1 MSPPNDPWRST
12 PPRLDPKAMERAL
25 AASRAELAL
34 KRPVRGWRSQALG
47 VFAAS
52 AGMALAVMGVFLA
65 LGRTTGSMLMG
76 RAPLLAMLL
85 STSAVCSWGAL
96 SPRGRRLR
104 WVGVGMALVS
114 SALLVLT
121 RATPRGPSSLPEW
134 VCTVSHVALA
144 LVPLVVALV
153 ALRSAVFDPLRATVA
168 GLAVGT
174 VGAVVGELACE
185 QGPGHV
191 ATYHLGA
198 WALLT
203 LVTWALSKRLKPR
216 TYAP

>member
-1 MSPPNDPWRST
+1 MSPPPDPWRSS
-12 PPRLDPKAMERAL
+12 PPRLDPRAMERAL

-34 KRPVRGWRSQALG
+34 KRPVRRWRAQAVGL
-47 VFAAS
+47 FAAS
-52 AGMALAVMGVFLA
+52 AGLALAVAGVFLA
-65 LGRTTGSMLMG
+65 VGRLTGAMLTG
-76 RAPLLAMLL
+76 RAPMLAMLL
-85 STSAVCSWGAL
+85 STGAVCSWGAL
-96 SPRGRRLR
+96 SPRGRQLR
-104 WVGVGMALVS
+104 WVGVGMALLS

-121 RATPRGPSSLPEW
+121 RAAPRGPSTLPEW

-144 LVPLVVALV
+144 LVPLVVAVV
-153 ALRSAVFDPLRATVA
+153 ALRSAAFDPLRAAVA

-174 VGAVVGELACE
+174 VGAFVGELACE

-203 LVTWALSKRLKPR
+203 LTTWALSKRLKPR

>member
-1 MSPPNDPWRST
+1 MSPPSDPWRSA
-12 PPRLDPKAMERAL
+12 PPRLDPRAMERAL

-34 KRPVRGWRSQALG
+34 KRPVRPWRSQAVG

-52 AGMALAVMGVFLA
+52 AGLALAVLGVFLA
-65 LGRTTGSMLMG
+65 LGRTTGAMLTG
-76 RAPLLAMLL
+76 RAPMLAMLL
-85 STSAVCSWGAL
+85 STGAVCSWGAL
-96 SPRGRRLR
+96 SPRGRPLR
-104 WVGVGMALVS
+104 WVGVGMALLS

-121 RATPRGPSSLPEW
+121 RVAPRGPSSLPEW

-153 ALRSAVFDPLRATVA
+153 ALRSAAFDPLRAAVA
-168 GLAVGT
+168 GLSVGT
-174 VGAVVGELACE
+174 VGAFVGELACE

-203 LVTWALSKRLKPR
+203 LTTWALSKRLKPR